1 MSMGEVYLSA
11 LLNWILSKALLQ
23 TLYENSLLYPLTL
36 GLTLLFFLV
45 NGMSA
50 ESNLWPQ
57 SQPNLEQLSL
67 E

>member
-11 LLNWILSKALLQ
+11 LLNWILSNALLW
-23 TLYENSLLYPLTL
+23 TLYENSLLYSLTL
-36 GLTLLFFLV
+36 GLTLWFSLV

-50 ESNLWPQ
+50 ESSLWPQ
-57 SQPNLEQLSL
+57 NQPNLEQPSL